1 MKLSGLLFVAT
12 LAAGVLASPAAQ
24 PPTSANPQLDTRAV
38 LEDRANKCM
47 ATSDCSWGYA
57 GKCEQF
63 CRVLG
68 YRFKTMEKCDWLNR
82 KRCCCKK

>member
-1 MKLSGLLFVAT
+1 MKLTGLLFITT
-12 LAAGVLASPAAQ
+12 LAAGVLASPAAEA
-24 PPTSANPQLDTRAV
+24 PSSASPQLAARAV
-38 LEDRANKCM
+38 LEDRAAKCV

-68 YRFKTMEKCDWLNR
+68 YDFRKMEKCDWLNR

>member
-1 MKLSGLLFVAT
+1 MKFTSLT
-12 LAAGVLASPAAQ
+12 LAATFALGVLASPISDN
-24 PPTSANPQLDTRAV
+24 PPVAIRSALESRASCV
-38 LEDRANKCM
+38 
-47 ATSDCSWGYA
+47 ATSDCSWGYS

-68 YRFKTMEKCDWLNR
+68 FRFKKMEKCDWLNR

>member
-1 MKLSGLLFVAT
+1 MKIINLA
-12 LAAGVLASPAAQ
+12 LAATFAFGAFASPIAEPA
-24 PPTSANPQLDTRAV
+24 TSGNPSIALRSV
-38 LEDRANKCM
+38 LEDRATCV

-68 YRFKTMEKCDWLNR
+68 YKFKKMEKCDFLNR
-82 KRCCCKK
+82 KRCCCKR